1 MANLI
6 IAGYLTLYLIPKAVL
21 EAVYFKEKEKSKQTL
36 LLWYAFTIPLL
47 IAFALSFLL
56 DHCL

>member
-47 IAFALSFLL
+47 IAFVLSLLL
-56 DHCL
+56 D